1 MALELIVRSP
11 THPAQEQNI
20 LFIHGAY
27 HAAWCWDVYFLDYF
41 AQTGYCAY
49 ALSLRGH
56 GKSERLGFPQIE
68 FDDYLDDLDRT
79 LQQLGQNTILV
90 GHSMGGMLV
99 QKYIET
105 HAVPAAVI
113 LSSAAPQAL
122 RTTGKRLLQWSPFKM
137 LTMLLTG
144 NPDILWH
151 DSKVIQN
158 AFLSNDIIPELR
170 QYCIQQIRSQS
181 EPGQIMLKQLVNL
194 KFHRPAYRQ
203 RVLIVKGNQ
212 DRLVSDRGC
221 EMLASIHGIQPVIL
235 NDLPHDLMLS
245 QNWRHAADTILNWL
259 QNLIGGLR

>member
-1 MALELIVRSP
+1 MVLERIARSL
-11 THPAQEQNI
+11 THPAQKENI

-41 AQTGYCAY
+41 AQAGYCAH

-56 GKSERLGFPQIE
+56 GKSECLGFPQIG

-122 RTTGKRLLQWSPFKM
+122 RTTGKRLLQWSPFKT
-137 LTMLLTG
+137 LRMLLTG
-144 NPDILWH
+144 NPDIVWH

-158 AFLSNDIIPELR
+158 AFFGDDMLPELQ
-170 QYCIQQIRSQS
+170 QYCIQQICSQS
-181 EPGQIMLKQLVNL
+181 EPGKIMLKQLVNL
-194 KFHRPAYRQ
+194 KFHRPAHRQ
-203 RVLIVKGNQ
+203 RVLVIKGKQ
-212 DRLVSDRGC
+212 DQLVSDQGC
-221 EMLASIHGIQPVIL
+221 EMLANIHGSQPVVL
-235 NDLPHDLMLS
+235 DNLPHDLMLS
-245 QNWRHAADTILNWL
+245 QNWRQAADTILKWL
-259 QNLIGGLR
+259 QNPI